1 MKRLLKNFVS
11 VFAVLVIVFS
21 VVAVPVSAELIG
33 ISGKTF
39 NYDIDDIKKYDEQ
52 RYNEIV
58 EFVADDNNKFN
69 YDSVSDLKDLKYI
82 AYSYVDNTYSD
93 YSGRTWVFY
102 SFLSNDA
109 AIYAETNDFY
119 VISASRSYNYLCYY
133 KSGVFYFSSSGLV
146 TNSKL
151 GLFYLYKSTDY
162 YLSSSWNYEDV
173 NEKDVLSYPDSRYE
187 NRDTKIV
194 YDNIY
199 TNVIEKKSVDIKV
212 NVDSVSNTLP
222 VSVDLSENPDFYI
235 DITNNTENA
244 IQFVAWISDTPASS
258 GAYNSYS
265 RLNWTYSKQQWAY
278 VYHGTWG
285 DSARNVLDIY
295 GQVVDTVDLI
305 GLAWWKDVL
314 IDGIDN
320 VLPNSYYSQDNLSS
334 PFHYVEGFGGTFK
347 QKFSFNTATLSK
359 NKEYYF
365 NIVYRP
371 IVQIKVDDKGYGTYW
386 LPTDVVFH
394 DNFTD
399 LDYYELGYCTAFS
412 LGADTV
418 PDGSVSVD
426 YPSDFNTTVIN
437 TKSPSATM
445 GNDGT
450 ITVSGGSNDLNNSIN
465 FSPKIDNSNYNGGVT
480 INNNLGGSGSGAG
493 SYGDFDGDVSQLNK
507 LLHTCTSFFG
517 FLKAGLTAFI
527 PSESIFIVLFSSGM
541 LIVIFLR
548 IWGR

>member
-212 NVDSVSNTLP
+212 NVDNVSDTLP

-235 DITNNTENA
+235 DITNNTKNS

-265 RLNWTYSKQQWAY
+265 RLNWTYSMQQWVY
-278 VYHGTWG
+278 LYHGTWSG
-285 DSARNVLDIY
+285 VDTARTVLDIY
-295 GQVVDTVDLI
+295 GDVVDTADLF
-305 GLAWWKDVL
+305 GLAWWKDYLVGAV
-314 IDGIDN
+314 DDA
-320 VLPNSYYSQDNLSS
+320 LPKAYYSRENISS
-334 PFHYVEGFGGTFK
+334 PYHVVTPGSKFN

-359 NKEYYF
+359 DKEYYF
-365 NIVYRP
+365 NIVYRQVVSYEIIDGA
-371 IVQIKVDDKGYGTYW
+371 IV
-386 LPTDVVFH
+386 LLNSAFH
-394 DNFTD
+394 DSFED
-399 LDYYELGYCTAFS
+399 LNYYDLGYCTAFS
-412 LGADTV
+412 LTADTTS
-418 PDGSVSVD
+418 DGSTSTDTNVKF
-426 YPSDFNTTVIN
+426 PSGFDGVIDN
-437 TKSPSATM
+437 TKNPSASIDAD
-445 GNDGT
+445 GN
-450 ITVSGGSNDLNNSIN
+450 ISLSGGNNDLNNSIN

-480 INNNLGGSGSGAG
+480 INNNLGGSGAG
-493 SYGDFDGDVSQLNK
+493 SYGNFDGDVSQLNK

-527 PSESIFIVLFSSGM
+527 PSESIFTVLFSSAM
-541 LIVIFLR
+541 LVIIFLR

>member
-11 VFAVLVIVFS
+11 VFVVLVIVFS
-21 VVAVPVSAELIG
+21 VVAVPVSAEFVDIAGNTWNYNLEDIQTY
-33 ISGKTF
+33 KPDTYTAVCNWF
-39 NYDIDDIKKYDEQ
+39 NGLSNADIKYDTTITDLSDVYMIVCNYYSESEQ
-52 RYNEIV
+52 RDYLAYYFLTSDAELVYENDSFYLVRAYDYYKVLVYYKDGQFNFRAASSVLDSDYSFFYIYKSNDYCYNASFKSKEV
-58 EFVADDNNKFN
+58 TDTVK
-69 YDSVSDLKDLKYI
+69 
-82 AYSYVDNTYSD
+82 TYSD
-93 YSGRTWVFY
+93 SHYSSRT
-102 SFLSNDA
+102 
-109 AIYAETNDFY
+109 
-119 VISASRSYNYLCYY
+119 
-133 KSGVFYFSSSGLV
+133 
-146 TNSKL
+146 
-151 GLFYLYKSTDY
+151 TDY
-162 YLSSSWNYEDV
+162 KVYTNVFE
-173 NEKDVLSYPDSRYE
+173 NEKD
-187 NRDTKIV
+187 I
-194 YDNIY
+194 
-199 TNVIEKKSVDIKV
+199 DIKV